1 MPTVAQAKP
10 TFDLKSTAWT
20 LTALRLQ
27 TADLGLLVAALD
39 ARFGDNPGLFDN
51 DPLVID
57 LRPLRDA
64 DTEFDIAGL
73 LPHLRR
79 HRLVPIAAQGGSD
92 AQMAAARAAGL
103 AEALDAAPADAV
115 TARSAAPAAPNQPN
129 TPNAPLAPARDRVV
143 REPVSSKSAGADAD
157 PIDGL
162 REVVREIEV
171 VREVPTAAV
180 PTMVIDKPLR
190 SGQRVYARGGDLVVL
205 AVVSFGAEVI
215 ADGNIHVYAP
225 LRGRAI
231 AGARGNTEAR
241 IFSTCLEAQ
250 LVSIAGIYRTTE
262 TPLPATVLG
271 QPAQVWLDGEK
282 IMVEPLGS

>member
-1 MPTVAQAKP
+1 MSTAAPAKP
-10 TFDLKSTAWT
+10 IFDLKSTAWT

-27 TADLGLLVAALD
+27 TADLAALVAALD
-39 ARFGDNPGLFDN
+39 ARFGDDSGLFDN
-51 DPLVID
+51 DAVVID
-57 LRPLRDA
+57 LSPLRAGDA
-64 DTEFDIAGL
+64 EVDIAGL

-79 HRLVPIAAQGGSD
+79 HRLLPIAAQGGSES
-92 AQMAAARAAGL
+92 QMAAARAAGL
-103 AEALDAAPADAV
+103 AEALDAAPEDAV
-115 TARSAAPAAPNQPN
+115 PARQAAPA
-129 TPNAPLAPARDRVV
+129 APLAPARDRVV
-143 REPVSSKSAGADAD
+143 REPVATRPAVADAD
-157 PIDGL
+157 AVDGVREGVRDTV
-162 REVVREIEV
+162 REVEV
-171 VREVPTAAV
+171 VREVPAAAV

-241 IFSTCLEAQ
+241 IFSTCLEPQ

-262 TPLPATVLG
+262 TPLPANVLG

-282 IMVEPLGS
+282 IRVEPLAS

>member
-1 MPTVAQAKP
+1 MPTATQAKP
-10 TFDLKSTAWT
+10 AFDLKSTAWT

-51 DPLVID
+51 DPLVLD
-57 LRPLRDA
+57 LSPLRDA
-64 DTEFDIAGL
+64 DAAVDIAGL

-79 HRLVPIAAQGGSD
+79 HLLAPIAAQGGSD

-103 AEALDAAPADAV
+103 AEALDAAPAEAA
-115 TARSAAPAAPNQPN
+115 TARNAAPN
-129 TPNAPLAPARDRVV
+129 TPNASLAPARDRVV
-143 REPVSSKSAGADAD
+143 REPVAPKSAGADAE
-157 PIDGL
+157 PIDAVRG
-162 REVVREIEV
+162 VVREVEV
-171 VREVPTAAV
+171 IREVPTAAV

-231 AGARGNTEAR
+231 AGARGN
-241 IFSTCLEAQ
+241 
-250 LVSIAGIYRTTE
+250 
-262 TPLPATVLG
+262 
-271 QPAQVWLDGEK
+271 K
-282 IMVEPLGS
+282 IGRAHV

>member
-1 MPTVAQAKP
+1 MPTATQAKP

-57 LRPLRDA
+57 LSPLRDA

-79 HRLVPIAAQGGSD
+79 HLLAPIAAQGGSD

-103 AEALDAAPADAV
+103 AEALDAAPAEAA
-115 TARSAAPAAPNQPN
+115 TARNAAPN
-129 TPNAPLAPARDRVV
+129 TPNASLAPARDRVV
-143 REPVSSKSAGADAD
+143 REPVAPKSAGADAE
-157 PIDGL
+157 PIDAVRG
-162 REVVREIEV
+162 VVREVEV
-171 VREVPTAAV
+171 IREVPTAAV

-231 AGARGNTEAR
+231 AGARGNTDAR

-282 IMVEPLGS
+282 IMVEPLTS

>member
-1 MPTVAQAKP
+1 MSTAAPAKP
-10 TFDLKSTAWT
+10 IFDLKSTAWT

-27 TADLGLLVAALD
+27 TADLATLVAALD
-39 ARFGDNPGLFDN
+39 ARFGDDSGLFDN
-51 DPLVID
+51 DAVVID
-57 LRPLRDA
+57 LSPLRAGDA
-64 DTEFDIAGL
+64 EVDIAGL

-79 HRLVPIAAQGGSD
+79 HRLLPIAAQGGSES
-92 AQMAAARAAGL
+92 QMAAARAAGL
-103 AEALDAAPADAV
+103 AEALDAAPEDAV
-115 TARSAAPAAPNQPN
+115 PARQAAPA
-129 TPNAPLAPARDRVV
+129 APLAPARDRVV
-143 REPVSSKSAGADAD
+143 REPVATRPAVADAD
-157 PIDGL
+157 AVDGVREGVRETV
-162 REVVREIEV
+162 REVEV
-171 VREVPTAAV
+171 VREVPAAAV

-241 IFSTCLEAQ
+241 IFSTCLEPQ

-262 TPLPATVLG
+262 TPLPANVLG

-282 IMVEPLGS
+282 IRVEPLAS